1 MIPIDMS
8 TKSSGTSNDPEL
20 TAVFRNSDDPV
31 LTAVEVADELGITQ
45 QAAHARLVRAHER
58 GEVKRKKTGARSVVW
73 WLPGH
78 SVDSL

>member
-8 TKSSGTSNDPEL
+8 AESSGSTNDTEL
-20 TAVFRNSDDPV
+20 EAVFRKSGDPV

-58 GEVKRKKTGARSVVW
+58 GEIKRKKTGARSVVW
-73 WLPGH
+73 WLPGQ
-78 SVDSL
+78 SLDSL